1 MNCSAFVFVTVD
13 IIDNLWDLYK
23 ACEKF
28 NNRQVTREKFP
39 FPLKKQGIRE
49 QMKVKIKAVPAMLT
63 VALRRL

>member
-13 IIDNLWDLYK
+13 IIDTLWNLYK

-39 FPLKKQGIRE
+39 SPLKKWGIRE
-49 QMKVKIKAVPAMLT
+49 EMNVEIKD
-63 VALRRL
+63 VADST